1 MKRGS
6 HTRSSRVVAA
16 ASALALS
23 ITFSPLLVA
32 PSASASTP
40 HVSAFHRDE
49 TARVLAVREFAF
61 LARLLGGR
69 FGAPYWV
76 GAGAARTLV
85 LPERARPWT
94 LSDLETLAPKDIQV
108 TTPGHVLV
116 ATNLVVLPGATLSLV
131 APGVTIG
138 LVSDRGAT
146 ASIVSLGGTLRLSG
160 SSSAPLSVTGVT
172 ENGGESTA
180 QRNGPAAYIRSIGG
194 STYLSH
200 VTLTRLGSGDDAE
213 GGLAAT
219 GSASISFGQPPSQPT
234 SVLLHRLQR
243 SPLYASVQF
252 ASTAVAPPSTVV
264 PSPFATLDVERVN
277 VDADAVGLY
286 VTNSLAGTVADCTFH
301 HNLFEGVDLHYNV
314 SNVLVTRVRASDN
327 RSNGIALDL
336 ADANETVTN
345 VVVSGNNG
353 FGLMVSGRALHGTGQ
368 GAPGG
373 NYGSDA
379 IDGVVATN
387 NRFAGVA
394 VFGGV
399 DIKVRHARV
408 ASRAIGIL
416 VVGPS
421 SLITV
426 SDNTVDAPAHHGI
439 SLLNNVTEAS
449 LLHNHVLRAQSG
461 FFLHD
466 SSATIEHNVV
476 ERAEGFAVALTGA
489 SGGSIV
495 TANTFSGHGFRAVD
509 QSRLSG
515 PSAVVRGNDESGWSS
530 AGLNSPLIRQ
540 IERPAT
546 LLWLGILCILLVA
559 WVARR
564 PWRNGSP
571 DDVPVDYEEPVVL

>member
-1 MKRGS
+1 MTGRS
-6 HTRSSRVVAA
+6 RTRPSRVVAV
-16 ASALALS
+16 ASALALA
-23 ITFSPLLVA
+23 ITCSPLLA
-32 PSASASTP
+32 TDSASATTP
-40 HVSAFHRDE
+40 TVSVFHREE
-49 TARVLAVREFAF
+49 TARVVAVREFAF

-76 GAGAARTLV
+76 DAGTARTLV
-85 LPERARPWT
+85 LPERSRPWT
-94 LSDLETLAPKDIQV
+94 LRDLETLAPKEIHL

-116 ATNLVVLPGATLSLV
+116 ACNLVVLPGATLSLV
-131 APGVTIG
+131 APGVTVG
-138 LVSDRGAT
+138 LLSDPLAT
-146 ASIVSLGGTLRLSG
+146 ASIVSLGGTLRMAGAPG
-160 SSSAPLSVTGVT
+160 SAMTLTGVSGT
-172 ENGGESTA
+172 GTAAAA
-180 QRNGPAAYIRSIGG
+180 QRSGPAAYIRSIGG
-194 STYLSH
+194 SMFFSH
-200 VTLTRLGSGDDAE
+200 VTLTHLGSGDDAE

-219 GSASISFGQPPSQPT
+219 GTASISFGQPPSQPT

-243 SPLYASVQF
+243 SALYSSVQF
-252 ASTAVAPPSTVV
+252 VSTAVGPASTVV
-264 PSPFATLDVERVN
+264 PSPFATLDVQHVQ

-286 VTNSLAGTVADCTFH
+286 VTNSLAGTIADGTFH

-314 SNVLVTRVRASDN
+314 SNVLVTNVRASNN

-345 VVVSGNNG
+345 VVVSRNDG
-353 FGLMVSGRALHGTGQ
+353 FGLVVSGRALHGTGQ

-399 DIKVRHARV
+399 DIKVRHAHV
-408 ASRAIGIL
+408 ASRAMGIL

-426 SDNTVDAPAHHGI
+426 ANNTVDAPAHHGI

-449 LLHNHVLRAQSG
+449 ILHNRVLRAQSG

-466 SSATIEHNVV
+466 SAATIEHNVV
-476 ERAEGFAVALTGA
+476 ETAEGFAVALTGT

-495 TANTFSGHGFRAVD
+495 TENIFSGHGFRAVD

-540 IERPAT
+540 VERPAT
-546 LLWLGILCILLVA
+546 LLWLGILCVLLVA

-564 PWRNGSP
+564 PWRTGAP
-571 DDVPVDYEEPVVL
+571 DDVRVDYEDPLTL